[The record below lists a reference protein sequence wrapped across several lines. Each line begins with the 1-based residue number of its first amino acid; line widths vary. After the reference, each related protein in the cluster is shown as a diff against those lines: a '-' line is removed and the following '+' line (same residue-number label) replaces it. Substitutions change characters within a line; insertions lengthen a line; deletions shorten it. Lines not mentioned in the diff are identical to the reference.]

1 MMHSTV
7 QRPRASAPT
16 GTCWLVETIR
26 KIAEAQWAR
35 HHKGTVSHSTARST
49 ATHADVVDA
58 LLYTEDV

>member
-16 GTCWLVETIR
+16 GTCWLVETVR
-26 KIAEAQWAR
+26 KSAEAQRAR
-35 HHKGTVSHSTARST
+35 HHKGTASHNTAQST

-58 LLYTEDV
+58 LHDTEDV